1 MPNAKPALDCP
12 IVFPYAPNAVL
23 IGFLSSFAAG
33 LVGMVLLYL
42 LGLTVIIPGV
52 VPHFFVGAAAGVFGN
67 ATGGRRGALLGAFA
81 NGLLITFLPVF
92 LLPVLGS
99 GLCQH
104 HLQRCRLRCG
114 GDPARPH
121 RTLITLAHRGH
132 GQRCHAPAHL
142 PALPA
147 GPHQPEQRRKYVQ
160 TQCVGSDFHPIAA
173 ASDRGVRYAD
183 ALTFNPTSLEAL
195 SMKYL
200 VVQTKQ
206 IGDVLIST
214 ALCNN
219 LKQHDPAGEVH
230 YLVMDYCAGMAE
242 GNPNIDR
249 LIVIE
254 KARRNEWRY
263 MKDLLLG
270 IRRER
275 YDVVIN
281 SQGQMIGLLTCLFSG
296 ARLRIGFD
304 SFPWRL
310 GHNRIVRFRHD
321 TEHQGNSTLVDDRF
335 SLLKP
340 LGLARRIA
348 TTISGSATGRDNG
361 GARPCWPLAS
371 TRPGH
376 SSPWGQ
382 LPRALQALAHRLLR
396 QGRPVA
402 HRGAQCPDP
411 GLLRAGEEEYNRGLK
426 PLLPAALQ
434 ASVFDHVQTRSV
446 RELVGLFAHCQLFVG
461 NDTGPRHMAQA
472 LDIPLLTIVSP
483 GGQDHRHPQS
493 RLSSPL
499 SLPGIRPSISSTPM
513 GGLSGVADPGKDFW
527 MKPHILLNYRRAGKS
542 AARLLLPFITDSQ
555 LTPLALSSNIVHRHS
570 GQGSPAK
577 QDPDPRRVVGNH
589 RLNESMA
596 RIVDQWLSNPTAI

>member
-1 MPNAKPALDCP
+1 
-12 IVFPYAPNAVL
+12 
-23 IGFLSSFAAG
+23 
-33 LVGMVLLYL
+33 
-42 LGLTVIIPGV
+42 
-52 VPHFFVGAAAGVFGN
+52 
-67 ATGGRRGALLGAFA
+67 
-81 NGLLITFLPVF
+81 
-92 LLPVLGS
+92 
-99 GLCQH
+99 
-104 HLQRCRLRCG
+104 
-114 GDPARPH
+114 
-121 RTLITLAHRGH
+121 
-132 GQRCHAPAHL
+132 
-142 PALPA
+142 
-147 GPHQPEQRRKYVQ
+147 
-160 TQCVGSDFHPIAA
+160 
-173 ASDRGVRYAD
+173 
-183 ALTFNPTSLEAL
+183 
-195 SMKYL
+195 MKYL

-340 LGLARRIA
+340 LGLAREDRNYYLWL
-348 TTISGSATGRDNG
+348 SDGERQRGRETL
-361 GARPCWPLAS
+361 LAAGVDP
-371 TRPGH
+371 TRPLIAMGVNSLGH
-376 SSPWGQ
+376 YKRWPIDCF
-382 LPRALQALAHRLLR
+382 AK
-396 QGRPVA
+396 VA
-402 HRGAQCPDP
+402 QWLIEEHNAQILVYCGP
-411 GLLRAGEEEYNRGLK
+411 GEEEYNRGLK
-426 PLLPAALQ
+426 PLLPEALQ

-483 GGQDHRHPQS
+483 LGHSAIANPVSHP
-493 RLSSPL
+493 R
-499 SLPGIRPSISSTPM
+499 
-513 GGLSGVADPGKDFW
+513 
-527 MKPHILLNYRRAGKS
+527 YRFVDTGR
-542 AARLLLPFITDSQ
+542 
-555 LTPLALSSNIVHRHS
+555 
-570 GQGSPAK
+570 
-577 QDPDPRRVVGNH
+577 QDPQQEVREVQMQLDQLWSQVTPVTGKQVDGD
-589 RLNESMA
+589 MA
-596 RIVDQWLSNPTAI
+596 PLPTV